1 MEDENYLKRQKFYK
15 VVMLVILTAFLTF
28 IFTTVYITNKYNNT
42 REENKTISSVFG
54 GSSKDQQLSKNIK
67 YKKTILDKYY

>member
-28 IFTTVYITNKYNNT
+28 IFTTVYMHI
-42 REENKTISSVFG
+42 IF
-54 GSSKDQQLSKNIK
+54 
-67 YKKTILDKYY
+67 